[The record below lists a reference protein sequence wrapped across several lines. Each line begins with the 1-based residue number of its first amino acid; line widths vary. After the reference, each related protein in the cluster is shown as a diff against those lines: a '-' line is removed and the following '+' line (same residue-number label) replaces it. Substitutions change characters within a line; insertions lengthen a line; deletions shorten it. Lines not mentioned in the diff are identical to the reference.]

1 MSDDARV
8 TSTVRSRLARQ
19 FRAARLDSGLSQ
31 ARLAALMSD
40 LGYAMVQQTINRIE
54 SGERDVTIDEA
65 VALAGLLGMRVDE
78 MTLPSELRIAGVQ
91 LALAERDYKE
101 AEQRCIEAERAWQAA
116 RRRVEELE
124 GKVER

>member
-1 MSDDARV
+1 VSDDARV